1 MNRRLALLALLLV
14 AAGVGLAASRLA
26 RSGPDIV
33 EQVVDHNRKN
43 ADRRREEYLAA
54 GGYLED
60 GHVRLRPARP
70 AEWLF
75 EHPEHGQTFEEFV
88 ASAPLR
94 KAPGRERIVLQPL
107 LPLRPEAVA
116 ALEAVREDCA
126 LFFGCETTL
135 AEPIDIPASTFRA
148 DRGQYDSDAILDALA
163 ARKPADALVYA
174 AICDQDLFVRGLDH
188 FVFGLGRFSAGLGVY
203 SFQRFHHPGVDPTL
217 YVGRAFKLLTHEI
230 GHGFGLRHCIYFRC
244 VMNGAN
250 SLPEADG
257 APFEPCPVCLRK
269 LQHSLGF
276 DVRARWAGLA
286 PFFERQGLFAEVA
299 WLRAREAALPA
310 GAAGPWR

>member
-1 MNRRLALLALLLV
+1 VNRRVALLALLLV
-14 AAGVGLAASRLA
+14 AAAGAWGASRLA
-26 RSGPDIV
+26 GGGQGVV
-33 EQVVDHNRKN
+33 EQVVDLNRQN
-43 ADRRREEYLAA
+43 VERRRAELLARGEYV
-54 GGYLED
+54 ED
-60 GHVRLRPARP
+60 GHTRLGAARP

-75 EHPEHGQTFEEFV
+75 EHPEPGQTFEEHV
-88 ASAPLR
+88 ASGPLR
-94 KAPGRERIVLQPL
+94 RTPGRERIVLQPL
-107 LPLRPEAVA
+107 EPLRPEARA
-116 ALEAVREDCA
+116 ALEAVRQDCA

-135 AEPIDIPASTFRA
+135 ADPIPIPPETWRE
-148 DRGQYDSDAILDALA
+148 DRKQHDAEGILDALA

-174 AICDQDLFVRGLDH
+174 AICDQDLFVRGLER

-269 LQHSLGF
+269 LQHGLGF
-276 DVRARWAGLA
+276 DVRARWEALA
-286 PFFERQGLFAEVA
+286 PFFERQGLPAQAE
-299 WLRAREAALPA
+299 WLRARAAALPA
-310 GAAGPWR
+310 GAQGPWR